1 VKVDFRVKFYIFQP
15 NQQQASLKTLNG
27 PNDSEN
33 LFLVRDKTK
42 SSFYY
47 TYRLECLRE
56 QDLSDFFKYMYQG
69 KLKLSMHN
77 SKSGAKLAKASVN
90 LD

>member
-1 VKVDFRVKFYIFQP
+1 
-15 NQQQASLKTLNG
+15 
-27 PNDSEN
+27 
-33 LFLVRDKTK
+33 VRDKTK

-77 SKSGAKLAKASVN
+77 AKSGAKLAKASVN